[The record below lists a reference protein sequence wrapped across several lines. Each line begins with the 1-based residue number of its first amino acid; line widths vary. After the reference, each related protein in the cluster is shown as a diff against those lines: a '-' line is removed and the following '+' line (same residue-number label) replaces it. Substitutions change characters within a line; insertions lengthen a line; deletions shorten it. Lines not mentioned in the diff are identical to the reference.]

1 MGTQSGADLDAWL
14 REGGVVVA
22 STDRAVRAIQSEFHR
37 RRRDQGLTAWAAP
50 HVVSWDTFIREAWEE
65 RNLDGRLLL
74 NAAQEQAI
82 WSEII
87 HSEQHLPTALRA
99 SVRRLAS
106 MAMEAHDLLC
116 SYSPEFLRD
125 STRAGWDQ
133 DAGKF
138 SDWLR
143 EFNEYCGRNNLISP
157 SRVPL
162 ELIPLLSAE
171 PAARSPLRLA
181 GFDRILPI
189 QQGLFDAWGE
199 WLQFQPEGR
208 AQYIR
213 FHATSD
219 IQTELETCAFWCH
232 KQIEEKPDTRLLV
245 ISQDVSRLRG
255 EIERAFLRFDPP
267 GATPKIE
274 FSLGVPLAQIPLVRS
289 ALLLLRWLDG
299 ALAENELDWLFSSG
313 QAATPDESAALQSSM
328 RTLRR
333 YDLQRVEWTLEAFL
347 NEQAIRAILPS
358 QWKQRAIAARRVLKE
373 SGRSLTPGDWADKT
387 PQLLEALGWPGPQ
400 AQASAD
406 FQARRRWQ
414 QALDTVGSLGFDGR
428 RFSWHEFL
436 IEFENATSDILF
448 APQSMDA
455 PIQIA
460 GAAESAG
467 LTADAI
473 WFLGADEDS
482 WPAVASMH
490 PFLPSQ
496 VQRRAAMPHTS
507 HLQDWEFS
515 AAITNRLLASAPI
528 IHFSY
533 ARQKAEI
540 ESRPSR
546 LILQLPVTPQT
557 SSDLQPPPHEPAIA
571 EPFTDSSRVPFS
583 SPELRGGSSV
593 LSSQSQCAFKAFASV
608 RLAAKTWDPAEAGLS
623 AKQRGQILHSVL
635 HSVWSGT
642 KPGIKNHDD
651 LRAIADPPAFVRTHV
666 KLALSSEVSAAV
678 REQMPAMYL
687 ELEETRLIRL
697 ITEWLKFEKARV
709 PFSVE
714 ETEAERTVTIAGLT
728 MRLRL
733 DRVDR
738 LIDDSHLV
746 IDYKTG
752 AVDPKSWD
760 LPRPDDVQL
769 PLYKLFGLEPHQP
782 SLFESYGGPASG
794 GLVFARVRPGDTC
807 FSGRVAD
814 ARATLNPEL
823 NGNSSLVKRRLTAS
837 DEAEWKQAIE
847 QLAEDF
853 IHGRAEVNPRDY
865 PETCEYCGLQSVCRI
880 QEPENREQY
889 EDAEEAEADN
899 DAAE

>member
-1 MGTQSGADLDAWL
+1 MGTQSGAGIDAWL

-22 STDRAVRAIQSEFHR
+22 SSDRAARAIQSDFHR
-37 RRRDQGLTAWAAP
+37 RRRDEGLTAWPAP
-50 HVVSWDTFIREAWEE
+50 NVVSSDTFVREAWEE

-74 NAAQEQAI
+74 NAAQEQAV

-99 SVRRLAS
+99 SVRRLAG

-116 SYSPEFLRD
+116 SYAPEFLRD
-125 STRAGWDQ
+125 SARAGWDQ
-133 DAGKF
+133 DAGQF
-138 SDWLR
+138 SDWLK
-143 EFNEYCGRNNLISP
+143 EFNEYCSRNKLISL

-162 ELIPLLSAE
+162 ELIPLLGAE
-171 PAARSPLRLA
+171 SAARSPLRLA

-189 QQGLFDAWGE
+189 QQRVFDAWGE

-208 AQYIR
+208 AQHIR
-213 FHATSD
+213 FHTTPD
-219 IQTELETCAFWCH
+219 IQSELETCAFWCH
-232 KQIEEKPDTRLLV
+232 KQIEENPDTRLLV
-245 ISQDVSRLRG
+245 ICQNLSQLRG
-255 EIERAFLRFDPP
+255 EIERAFLRFNPP
-267 GATPKIE
+267 GAMPKFE

-313 QAATPDESAALQSSM
+313 LAATPDESAALQSSM

-347 NEQAIRAILPS
+347 NEHAIRAVLPS
-358 QWKQRAIAARRVLKE
+358 QWKQRAIPARRGMKE
-373 SGRSLTPGDWADKT
+373 SGRTVTPGDWADKI
-387 PQLLEALGWPGPQ
+387 PQLLEVLGWPGPQ
-400 AQASAD
+400 AQSSVD

-414 QALDTVGSLGFDGR
+414 QALDTAGSLGFDGR
-428 RFSWHEFL
+428 RISWHGFL
-436 IEFENATSDILF
+436 IELENATSDILF

-455 PIQIA
+455 PVQIA
-460 GAAESAG
+460 GPAESAG

-496 VQRRAAMPHTS
+496 VQRGAAMPHTS

-515 AAITNRLLASAPI
+515 AGITHRLLASAPVV
-528 IHFSY
+528 HFSY

-540 ESRPSR
+540 ELRPSR
-546 LILQLPVTPQT
+546 LLLQVAGAPQS
-557 SSDLQPPPHEPAIA
+557 SSDLQPPPHELPLA
-571 EPFTDSSRVPFS
+571 ESFIDSSRIPFS
-583 SPELRGGSSV
+583 LPELRGGSSV

-608 RLAAKTWDPAEAGLS
+608 RLGAKTWDAAEAGLT
-623 AKQRGQILHSVL
+623 AKQRGQILHAVL
-635 HSVWSGT
+635 HSVWSGK
-642 KPGIKNHDD
+642 KPGIGSHDE
-651 LRAIADPPAFVRTHV
+651 LRAIGDLPAFVRTHV
-666 KLALSSEVSAAV
+666 KSALSSGISAAV
-678 REQMPAMYL
+678 KEQMPAMYL

-714 ETEAERTVTIAGLT
+714 ETEAERSVTIAGLM

-752 AVDPKSWD
+752 SVDPKSWD

-769 PLYKLFGLEPHQP
+769 PLYKLFGLEPVQP
-782 SLFESYGGPASG
+782 SLFESYSGRARG
-794 GLVFARVRPGDTC
+794 GLVFARVRTGDSC
-807 FSGRVAD
+807 FAGRVAD
-814 ARATLNPEL
+814 ARATINPEL
-823 NGNSSLVKRRLTAS
+823 NGNSSLVKRKLSAS

-853 IHGRAEVNPRDY
+853 IHGRADVDPRDY
-865 PETCEYCGLQSVCRI
+865 PTTCEYCGLQSICRI
-880 QEPENREQY
+880 QEPENREPY
-889 EDAEEAEADN
+889 EEAEEAEADN
-899 DAAE
+899 DAEE